1 MTRVEEQSVQSMVFF
16 DFMGI
21 YMIVYRVSLATTL
34 NAMLIIIA
42 LVDMILRKKDSGL
55 YFHLSFYLRQILTFS
70 LHNLYNLINYV
81 I

>member
-55 YFHLSFYLRQILTFS
+55 YFHLSFQLRQILTFS
-70 LHNLYNLINYV
+70 LHTLYNLINYV